1 MYKCFV
7 ECFFNSLCTGV
18 VVVPSQSPA
27 ASPLQ
32 PQARV
37 VVTELQAID
46 DTNEEVKELLDADM
60 GTVEECIRAI
70 ELYGTAI
77 DAFPHMM
84 ESQEM
89 GALFQESGFSMLPT
103 SQKPQPPA
111 QEIARFVKVVNV
123 MCTWSYIPFQ
133 K

>member
-1 MYKCFV
+1 MYKCFKSV
-7 ECFFNSLCTGV
+7 FNSLCTGV
-18 VVVPSQSPA
+18 VPSA
-27 ASPLQ
+27 ASPSQ

-37 VVTELQAID
+37 VVTELQHID
-46 DTNEEVKELLDADM
+46 ETNEEVKELLDAEM

-77 DAFPHMM
+77 NAFPHMM

-89 GALFQESGFSMLPT
+89 GALFQESGLSMLPT

-111 QEIARFVKVVNV
+111 QEIARFVFKVINV
-123 MCTWSYIPFQ
+123 TCTWLHILFQ